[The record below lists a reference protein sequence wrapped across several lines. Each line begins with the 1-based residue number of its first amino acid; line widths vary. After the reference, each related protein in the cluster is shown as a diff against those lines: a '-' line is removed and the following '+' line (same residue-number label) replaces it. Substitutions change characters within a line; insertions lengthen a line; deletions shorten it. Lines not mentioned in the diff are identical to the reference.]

1 MDWRTPLGWHIAK
14 HYVTTPIREG
24 RVTVAGTYGGTKPN
38 PLPPGT
44 ADFYSDGKSIP
55 PREMREAA
63 LDAPLGDEQKGE
75 DPTTTKLL
83 ERTAELL
90 GKEDALFLP
99 AATMANEIAIAVLCR
114 PGDEIICERSSHIV
128 NFEAGGPGVLAGV
141 QTHMVDGE
149 NGMFGPEQVSA
160 ALRPKGNLYLPE
172 TALVSVEQTAN
183 MGGGAI
189 WPLQQMR
196 DVVNVAA
203 EAGIATHLDGA
214 RLMNAVVKTGIS
226 AKEYSEGFD
235 AVTICFSKGLGS
247 PFGAALAGSEEFI
260 QRAWRLRQLIGGGLR
275 QSGFMGAL
283 CLYALDHYVDRL
295 ADDHERATQIAS
307 FLEGLELV
315 DTVLPADTNI
325 VIFTISPQG
334 PTAAQV
340 VAEML
345 SRGFAIGAF
354 GERRIRIVTHLEV
367 DQDDTDRLCGE
378 LGNLLTSH

>member
-1 MDWRTPLGWHIAK
+1 M
-14 HYVTTPIREG
+14 
-24 RVTVAGTYGGTKPN
+24 AGTYGGKKAT

-75 DPTTTKLL
+75 DPTTTRLL

-90 GKEDALFLP
+90 GKEDALFMP
-99 AATMANEIAIAVLCR
+99 AATMANEIAIAVHCR
-114 PGDEIICERSSHIV
+114 PGDEIICERNSHIV
-128 NFEAGGPGVLAGV
+128 NFEAGGPGLLAGV
-141 QTHMVDGE
+141 QTHMVDGH
-149 NGMFGPEQVSA
+149 NGMFGPEQVVA
-160 ALRPKGNLYLPE
+160 ALRPKGNLYIPE
-172 TALVSVEQTAN
+172 TSMVSVEQTAN

-196 DVVNVAA
+196 EVADVAA

-226 AKEYSEGFD
+226 ASEYSEGYD
-235 AVTICFSKGLGS
+235 SVTLCFSKGLGS

-275 QSGFMGAL
+275 QSGFMAAL
-283 CLYALDHYVDRL
+283 CLYALDHYVERL
-295 ADDHERATQIAS
+295 ADDHRRADQIAS

-334 PTAAQV
+334 PTSAEL
-340 VAEML
+340 VAELL
-345 SRGFAIGAF
+345 SRGFAVGAF
-354 GERRIRIVTHLEV
+354 GERRIRIVTHLGV
-367 DQDDTDRLCGE
+367 DQDDTDRLCAE
-378 LGNLLTSH
+378 LETLLTPL